1 MDLSWC
7 IICDNRIP
15 DEWIVANNSL
25 YCSQECRQKDDVKTE
40 IKPILK
46 TWMTRKSTARHHLY
60 RTVAPT
66 TVYPWVPLYR
76 KRRGSAVLRCN
87 QPTVVQPSSHLI
99 R

>member
-7 IICDNRIP
+7 IICDSRIP
-15 DEWIVANNSL
+15 DEWMMANNSL

-40 IKPILK
+40 TLKP
-46 TWMTRKSTARHHLY
+46 WMTRKSTARHHLY

-66 TVYPWVPLYR
+66 TAYPWVPLYR
-76 KRRGSAVLRCN
+76 KRRGSAVLRCI
-87 QPTVVQPSSHLI
+87 VQPSSHLI